1 MRNNGKLIK
10 LSWFLLLFTVSCMA
24 RAAITTDS
32 IDQVRAEI
40 YDFGIYELQG
50 KIVLIQDAS
59 NTAGYRSHVDSVK
72 EIVLKE
78 QTETIPLVKNIM
90 FGYRI
95 RLHGVPEGN
104 SVIVDIRYRHPPM
117 IGKNG
122 KESTGFTNKMGR
134 MKSVNGQFEGGVM
147 YRLSED
153 YEIVPGEWIFDV
165 IYQGKVIA
173 TKTFTTR

>member
-1 MRNNGKLIK
+1 MRIKGKHLQ
-10 LSWFLLLFTVSCMA
+10 LSWIFLLFTVSYMA
-24 RAAITTDS
+24 RGAITADS

-50 KIVLIQDAS
+50 KIILIQDAS

-78 QTETIPLVKNIM
+78 QTETIPLVKDIL

-104 SVIVDIRYRHPPM
+104 SVIVNIRYRHPPM

-122 KESTGFTNKMGR
+122 KESTGFTNNGLI
-134 MKSVNGQFEGGVM
+134 KSVNGKFESGVM
-147 YRLSED
+147 YRLRED
-153 YEIVPGEWIFDV
+153 YEIVPGKWIFDL

>member
-1 MRNNGKLIK
+1 MLFR
-10 LSWFLLLFTVSCMA
+10 LSWFLLLFTVTCMA

-32 IDQVRAEI
+32 IDQIRAEI
-40 YDFGIYELQG
+40 YDFGIYELQV
-50 KIVLIQDAS
+50 KEIIIQDAS
-59 NTAGYRSHVDSVK
+59 NTAGYRSHVKSVK
-72 EIVLKE
+72 DIVHKE
-78 QTETIPLVKNIM
+78 QTETIPLVKDIL

-95 RLHGVPEGN
+95 RLHGIPEGY
-104 SVIVDIRYRHPPM
+104 SVIVDVRYRHPPI

-122 KESTGFTNKMGR
+122 KESLGFTNTGMIKA
-134 MKSVNGQFEGGVM
+134 VNGKYESGVM

-153 YEIVPGEWIFDV
+153 YEIVPGEWTFDV